1 MCGIAGAFVPS
12 NVGWLE
18 PRELLPM
25 IGAVA
30 HRGPDGMDYW
40 INTSQTCM
48 LMHARLS
55 LVDLQGGRQ
64 PICNEN
70 GSVWVSCN
78 GEIYGYKETT
88 AELTAKGH
96 RFRTQCDVE
105 VIPHLFEEFGI
116 GAFAKLRGEFAFAL
130 YDEKQHELY
139 LVRDRFG
146 VKPLYYAQVGDTFAF
161 GSELKSVLSYPSLP
175 AELNHGYIRGLMAG
189 ISLPEETILQDID
202 EVPPGHYVRI
212 SSAGVSVK
220 PYWSL
225 ALNGRERLTNPKEV
239 GEQYAELFDE
249 AVRLR
254 LHGDA
259 PIGAY
264 LSSGVDSCAVVDAM
278 SRQAN
283 RDVKAFTIRFEDPK
297 LDESSIAGRVATICD
312 VEHHLVEVSNQALA
326 DNFRTSLWH
335 SEIPVFNTHGTA
347 KFLLSRAC
355 RPHVKA
361 ILTGEGAD
369 ETLAG
374 YAMYRHH
381 LLLDEQRKSGDRE
394 VGIQIKEMIARE
406 GILAG
411 LLPVTAYRK
420 KAMVETIFG
429 CYPYAALRA
438 LTSERFMGRFFQRGF
453 TEAYPIEGELRRL
466 AEALPSEKLA
476 GLPPSTASRFISL
489 KCDLP
494 AYNLNYLGARQEM
507 ANSIEGRLPFLD
519 NELADYAFQLPP
531 SALHNVNEGK
541 LPLRNAMANRLPNY
555 VHQGPKRVFW
565 APVSAVDTL
574 MQNSFCEMA
583 LSPDAVRD
591 VGVFDPSRLA
601 LAKKL
606 TRIFPANS
614 KIGTGLRTILTC
626 AASLHIVNDMFVR
639 NFPKAA
645 QNFRTSETRRT
656 LDALAA
662 RAEPIKFD
670 PI

>member
-1 MCGIAGAFVPS
+1 MCGLAGAFIPS

-30 HRGPDGMDYW
+30 HRGPDDMDYW
-40 INTSQTCM
+40 VNSPHTVM
-48 LMHARLS
+48 LMHARLA
-55 LVDLQGGRQ
+55 LVDPQGGRQ
-64 PICNEN
+64 PISNET
-70 GSVWVSCN
+70 GSIWLTCN
-78 GEIYGYKETT
+78 GEIYGYKDIMSK
-88 AELTAKGH
+88 LQAKGH
-96 RFRTQCDVE
+96 RLRSQCDVE
-105 VIPHLFEEFGI
+105 VIPHLFEDLGP
-116 GAFAKLRGEFAFAL
+116 GCFAKLRGEFAFAL

-146 VKPLYYAQVGDTFAF
+146 IKPLYYCEVGDALVF

-175 AELNHGYIRGLMAG
+175 AELNHQYIRGLLAG
-189 ISLPEETILQDID
+189 ISLPEETILQDIL

-212 SSAGVSVK
+212 SRTGIEVQ

-225 ALNGRERLTNPKEV
+225 ALNGRERLTNPKQT
-239 GEQYAELFDE
+239 GEEYAKLFDE

-254 LHGDA
+254 LHGDG
-259 PIGAY
+259 PVGAY
-264 LSSGVDSCAVVDAM
+264 LSSGVDSCSVVDAM
-278 SRQAN
+278 MRHGSG
-283 RDVKAFTIRFEDPK
+283 DVKAFTLRFDDPE
-297 LDESSIAGRVATICD
+297 LDETQIAARVATITGVD
-312 VEHHLVEVSNQALA
+312 HHIVDVSNQALA

-355 RPHVKA
+355 QPHVKA

-374 YAMYRHH
+374 YAMYRHQ
-381 LLLDEQRKSGDRE
+381 LLLDEQRKTGERHVKSL
-394 VGIQIKEMIARE
+394 IKEMIARE

-411 LLPVTAYRK
+411 LLPETAYRQN
-420 KAMVETIFG
+420 AMVETIFG

-438 LTSERFMGRFFQRGF
+438 LSSERLMGRFFQRSF
-453 TEAYPIEGELRRL
+453 VEAHPIEEALKRL
-466 AEALPSEKLA
+466 ADVLPAEKLE
-476 GLPPSTASRFISL
+476 GLPPATASRYISL

-494 AYNLNYLGARQEM
+494 AYNLNYLGDRQEM

-531 SALHNVNEGK
+531 SALHTMKEGK
-541 LPLRNAMANRLPNY
+541 LPLRSAMANRLPNY

-574 MQNSFCEMA
+574 MQNSFCEVA
-583 LSPDAVRD
+583 LNSDSVRD
-591 VGVFDPSRLA
+591 VGVFEPSRLD

-606 TRIFPANS
+606 IRVFPAKS
-614 KIGTGLRTILTC
+614 KVGTGLRTMLTC
-626 AASLHIVNDMFVR
+626 AASLHLVNDMFVR
-639 NFPKAA
+639 NFYKNA
-645 QNFRTSETRRT
+645 QNFCKSETQRKIDR
-656 LDALAA
+656 LAA
-662 RAEPIKFD
+662 RAAPIEVD
-670 PI
+670 PL